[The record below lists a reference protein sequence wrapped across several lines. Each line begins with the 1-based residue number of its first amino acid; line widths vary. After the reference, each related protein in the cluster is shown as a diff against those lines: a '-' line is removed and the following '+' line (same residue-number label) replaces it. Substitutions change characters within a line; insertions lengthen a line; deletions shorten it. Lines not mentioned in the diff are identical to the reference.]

1 VRAGRWLGVGLAGLA
16 VVALGACGLDA
27 DDDPEAISPQDLPPG
42 LIDPNPAP
50 TSTTLAGSP
59 TTIEVPVYYL
69 VRDGDEERL
78 QEVEREVPAADEPS
92 DRLAALFTPPTE
104 TEADEGLTSSIPTD
118 LVLLDASQIDTE
130 TKELSVNLSSDLLT
144 IEGAELAK
152 AFAQIVYT
160 ATDHDDVNQ
169 VGFYVEGEPIP
180 ALDAEGVEREGAV
193 TRADY
198 RPWQPEL

>member
-1 VRAGRWLGVGLAGLA
+1 MRTGRRLGVGLAGLA
-16 VVALGACGLDA
+16 VMAIGACGLDA
-27 DDDPEAISPQDLPPG
+27 DGDPQAISTEDLPPG
-42 LIDPNPAP
+42 LIDPNPVA
-50 TSTTLAGSP
+50 TSTTLAESP
-59 TTIEVPVYYL
+59 TTTEVPVYFL

-78 QEVEREVPAADEPS
+78 QEVSREVPASDEPS
-92 DRLAALFTPPTE
+92 DRLAALFTPPTQA
-104 TEADEGLTSSIPTD
+104 EADEGLTSSIPAD
-118 LVLLDASQIDTE
+118 LVILDASQIDSE

-160 ATDHDDVNQ
+160 ATDHDDVSQ

>member
-1 VRAGRWLGVGLAGLA
+1 VRAERCLGVGLADLA
-16 VVALGACGLDA
+16 VVALGSCGLDA
-27 DDDPEAISPQDLPPG
+27 DDDPEAISTQDLPPG
-42 LIDPNPAP
+42 LMDPNPAP

-59 TTIEVPVYYL
+59 TTIEVPVYFL
-69 VRDGDEERL
+69 ARDGDEDRL
-78 QEVEREVPAADEPS
+78 QEVAREVPAGDEPS
-92 DRLAALFTPPTE
+92 NRLAALFTPPTE
-104 TEADEGLTSSIPTD
+104 AEADDGLTSSIPSD
-118 LVLLDASQIDTE
+118 LVLLDASQIDSE

-169 VGFYVEGEPIP
+169 VAFYVEGEPIP